1 MVDMLPVAGGS
12 GTLSERFLSGDPKKS
27 SAGWLRA
34 KTGSLTNTNT
44 LAGIVTDMD
53 GRVLTFA
60 FISNNAGMSGRTAL
74 DALAGILRTC
84 GCRS

>member
-1 MVDMLPVAGGS
+1 
-12 GTLSERFLSGDPKKS
+12 
-27 SAGWLRA
+27 
-34 KTGSLTNTNT
+34 
-44 LAGIVTDMD
+44 MD